1 MAGLLDYL
9 NSDDGR
15 MWMGML
21 AAAGPQ
27 QQPMSIAQRASA
39 ALGQIREQK
48 AVEDERRQRAAMQ
61 ALQMQQAQQ
70 ALAHGQLQQQQA
82 QQAAADQ
89 AAQRLW
95 RQNLPSPRMQASQQ
109 ALSPGGGP
117 TMANAAAM
125 PKVDPQQQMMF
136 DAMKVGAVSL
146 PDWLSA
152 QRKDNTPIK
161 VAPGEALV
169 APGTFRPLF
178 TNPKEQ
184 TTDEFTRALQGAGI
198 DPASPQG
205 RTLALQHL
213 TKMATHQPGT
223 QVSVNTGQRGLDNTL
238 KLRGDFRSEPVYKAH
253 QEMQSAHSQIQQSL
267 KAGSAIGDTAAAT
280 KIMKLLDPGSVVR
293 ESELGMALAATGLAD
308 KVGNF
313 AQAILT
319 GQRLNPQQRKDFAA
333 LADTLYTESVKQYNA
348 KRGEYQGIAER
359 NALNVPDVVG
369 MESSMPA
376 GNGGW
381 SIKPK
386 GP

>member
-1 MAGLLDYL
+1 MGLFDGLMNSDNGLLGAYL
-9 NSDDGR
+9 
-15 MWMGML
+15 L
-21 AAAGPQ
+21 AAAGPR
-27 QQPMSIAQRASA
+27 QQPASFGQRLLEGMQGARGA
-39 ALGQIREQK
+39 RK
-48 AVEDERRQRAAMQ
+48 EDEDRRQRQQ
-61 ALQMQQAQQ
+61 AQDLQMQQMQQ
-70 ALAHGQLQQQQA
+70 ALSQA
-82 QQAAADQ
+82 QLHQKQVEQQMADQ
-89 AAQRLW
+89 AALRQW
-95 RQNLPSPRMQASQQ
+95 RQALQSPQRQASQQ
-109 ALSPGGGP
+109 ALGAGGGP
-117 TMANAAAM
+117 TMQNAQRM
-125 PKVDPQQQMMF
+125 PAVDPNQQMLF

-146 PDWLSA
+146 PDYLSS

-169 APGTFRPLF
+169 APGTWKPLF

-184 TTDEFTRALQGAGI
+184 TPDEFTRALTAAGI

-205 RTLALQHL
+205 RQFALQHL
-213 TKMATHQPGT
+213 TKMATHQPAAS
-223 QVSVNTGQRGLDNTL
+223 VSVNTGQKGLDNTL

-308 KVGNF
+308 KVGNY
-313 AQAILT
+313 AQSILT

-333 LADTLYTESVKQYNA
+333 LADTLYSESVKQYNA

-376 GNGGW
+376 INGGW